1 MREPTPTRCPWCD
14 MVAEATPHA
23 TLEECVRALEMQIEY
38 VKALKQM
45 RDTAQKRF
53 CDHKTS

>member
-1 MREPTPTRCPWCD
+1 MSEPRPTRCPWCD
-14 MVAEATPHA
+14 MVADAAPHA
-23 TLEECVRALEMQIEY
+23 TLDDCVHALEMQIEY

-53 CDHKTS
+53 YDHKPS